1 MKVECYGG
9 YGHASNCYLVT
20 DDGET
25 EAIIIDPSVSFTPL
39 SRSRGRLL
47 PKIAGI
53 LLTHAHY
60 DHMLAVDEWREKTGA
75 PLLIHEADAPA
86 LSDGIRNVWRM
97 FTGADGG
104 TGPAERL
111 LTEGDIIRC
120 AKEELRVLSTPGHTP
135 GSICLISRDILITG
149 DTLFAHSI
157 GRTDLPGGD
166 FTVMK
171 KTLARLK
178 ALPGNYTVYAG
189 HGPQTTLSHEKRYN
203 PYLEME

>member
-9 YGHASNCYLVT
+9 YGYASNCYLVT

-47 PKIAGI
+47 PKIVGI

-75 PLLIHEADAPA
+75 PLLIHAADAPA
-86 LSDGIRNVWRM
+86 LSDGIRNVYRM

-104 TGPAERL
+104 TSPAERTL
-111 LTEGDIIRC
+111 KEGDTITC
-120 AKEELRVLSTPGHTP
+120 GDECLRVLSTPGHTP
-135 GSICLISRDILITG
+135 GSICLLAGDILFSG

-166 FTVMK
+166 PAAMS

-178 ALPGNYTVYAG
+178 ALPDGYTIYAG

>member
-47 PKIAGI
+47 PKITGI

-75 PLLIHEADAPA
+75 PLLIHAADAPA

-120 AKEELRVLSTPGHTP
+120 GKEELRVLSTPGHTP
-135 GSICLISRDILITG
+135 GSICLACGADDLITG
-149 DTLFAHSI
+149 DTLFDGGY
-157 GRTDLPGGD
+157 GRYDLWGGSLD
-166 FTVMK
+166 ALVDSMK
-171 KTLARLK
+171 RLT
-178 ALPGNYTVYAG
+178 ALPEHLTIYPG
-189 HGPQTTLSHEKRYN
+189 HGGSATLGSALRMTG
-203 PYLEME
+203 LVD